1 MSRLEDPAA
10 DASITLGSVA
20 AGAPLPELELPV
32 AVRRTPVVFVA
43 PRAA

>member
-1 MSRLEDPAA
+1 MSRHEGHAV

-20 AGAPLPELELPV
+20 AGVPLPELELPV